1 MLKNFGC
8 IILMLVLS
16 VSIGFAEHG
25 PEQGP
30 AEFNGLKFMA
40 QDKAKADDECDHGG
54 AALPEFVPTVRDGE
68 PNLALLEGA
77 KPEASSLIGDGAWCP
92 KRHCTEYL
100 NDGFYNNCRS
110 WIIGPIPG
118 WAQIDIGRVGMVNR
132 VFFGSD
138 HAQSFLDR
146 VAKDFDILVATETAD
161 ADSAASTWTK
171 VFTNDPANG
180 ASETTEFKFD
190 TVEARWVRI
199 HVRGDGGTRI
209 DEIEIYGGSN
219 PFGTPTSVEPRGK
232 LATTWG
238 QLKGGSR

>member
-40 QDKAKADDECDHGG
+40 QDKATADAECDHGG

-110 WIIGPIPG
+110 WIIGAIPG
-118 WAQIDIGRVGMVNR
+118 WAQVDIGAVGNVNR
-132 VFFGSD
+132 IFFGSD
-138 HAQSFLDR
+138 HSQGFADR
-146 VAKDFDILVATETAD
+146 TVTDFDILVATTKAD
-161 ADSAASTWTK
+161 DDSGANTWKK
-171 VFTNDPANG
+171 VHTHKGDPIR
-180 ASETTEFKFD
+180 ETTEFKFKD
-190 TVEARWVRI
+190 VEARWVRLHI
-199 HVRGDGGTRI
+199 RAAGGARV
-209 DEIEIYGGSN
+209 DELEIYGGTD
-219 PFGTPTSVEPRGK
+219 PLTVEPIGK
-232 LATTWG
+232 LATKWG
-238 QLKGGSR
+238 QIKVEKE